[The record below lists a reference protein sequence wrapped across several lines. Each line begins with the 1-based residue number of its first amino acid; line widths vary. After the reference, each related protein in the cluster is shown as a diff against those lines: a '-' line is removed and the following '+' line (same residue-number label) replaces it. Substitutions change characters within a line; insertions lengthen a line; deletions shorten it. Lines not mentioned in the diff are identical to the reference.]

1 MNFQQTL
8 QQLQA
13 RRETLKT
20 RLSSVERDASHRDEP
35 LSADFAEQAVER
47 ENDEVLDAIGMEA
60 QHELALIDKAILRLQ
75 DDRYQECEECGG
87 DIASQRL
94 QAVPFTDLCIE
105 CAERQ
110 EALSH

>member
-13 RRETLKT
+13 RRETLKV
-20 RLSSVERDASHRDEP
+20 RLSSEERDASHRDAP

-60 QHELALIDKAILRLQ
+60 QHELALIEKAIKRLQ
-75 DDRYQECEECGG
+75 DDRYQECESCGG

-94 QAVPFTDLCIE
+94 QAVPFADLCIE
-105 CAERQ
+105 CAERE